1 MSGRSS
7 HSHKE
12 PRPRRFR
19 SWLGRSR
26 CQTRPKPIL
35 PGQSPARV
43 GAAGLKRKR
52 PRVTPCT
59 RVTAASPAAGT
70 VLAAGWGGAAPWRP
84 SAGSGPSGRDGSCN
98 SPEPT
103 AIPQGCAQA
112 NGCPVTRTALSVAT
126 GRDHPDGCRP
136 GGPGLARHGRL
147 PLLAGQRWRLLMRSG
162 AGRRAGGAACTG
174 RRSWVALRRTLAWG
188 CMTKPGPQ
196 RENWLFAPGT
206 EVASTGRHA
215 GFRRS
220 AFPVR

>member
-1 MSGRSS
+1 MPDPPEPHPAGR
-7 HSHKE
+7 E
-12 PRPRRFR
+12 PRPGWR
-19 SWLGRSR
+19 GRAETKKTAGDALHKGHGRIAR
-26 CQTRPKPIL
+26 CRH
-35 PGQSPARV
+35 
-43 GAAGLKRKR
+43 
-52 PRVTPCT
+52 C
-59 RVTAASPAAGT
+59 
-70 VLAAGWGGAAPWRP
+70 
-84 SAGSGPSGRDGSCN
+84 SGRRMGRGRPMTPFGRERALWPGWSCN

-136 GGPGLARHGRL
+136 GGPGLAGHGRL